1 MKVSNKFYSCK
12 MEENSS
18 VSEHILKMSGYN
30 NHLIQLGVNLPDD
43 SVIDRILQSLPPSY
57 KSFVMNYN
65 MQGMDKTIPELFAML
80 KAVKVEIKKEHQ
92 VLMVNKTTNFKKKCK
107 WKKKGN
113 FKKNR
118 DKLLLKRRNPS
129 LDLSLRLSAS
139 TAKGLVTG
147 SGTAPSIWRIRRMAK

>member
-1 MKVSNKFYSCK
+1 
-12 MEENSS
+12 MEENRST
-18 VSEHILKMSGYN
+18 SEHILKMSGYN
-30 NHLIQLGVNLPDD
+30 NHLIKPGVNLPDD

-80 KAVKVEIKKEHQ
+80 KAVEVEIKKEHQ
-92 VLMVNKTTNFKKKCK
+92 VLMVNKTTSFKKKGK
-107 WKKKGN
+107 GKKKGN
-113 FKKNR
+113 FKKNIK
-118 DKLLLKRRNPS
+118 KLLLRRRNPS